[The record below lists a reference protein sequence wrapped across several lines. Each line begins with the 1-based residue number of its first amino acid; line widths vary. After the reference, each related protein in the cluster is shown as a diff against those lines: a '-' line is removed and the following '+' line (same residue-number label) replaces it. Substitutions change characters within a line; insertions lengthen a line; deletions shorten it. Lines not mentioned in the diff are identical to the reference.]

1 MAAITNSEKF
11 PTLLDVAKRMDPDGK
26 IDKIAEMLSQ
36 DNEILD
42 DMPWFEGNLPTGH
55 RVTVRTG
62 LPEVAWRK
70 LNQGVPRSK
79 SRTAQI
85 DEATAMLE
93 GWGDVD
99 KDLAELNGNSAAW
112 RLSENSAFIE
122 ALNQKMATTLF
133 YGNNITEPESFL
145 GLAPRFDDVPTTSG
159 GAENKDNVIDAQG
172 NDTDLTSIWLIGWGQ
187 NTVHGIYPK
196 GSLAGLHH
204 EDLGLDTVLDAN
216 GNPYRAYRDHYQWK
230 CGIALR
236 DWRYVVRIANIDV
249 SALTGDA
256 SGGAKLIE
264 LMTRALERI
273 HSLNGVRPA
282 FYMNRTVRSIL
293 RQQQVNAVKN
303 STLTVEELAGKR
315 VLMFGEVPVR
325 RTDALLL
332 NEARVT

>member
-1 MAAITNSEKF
+1 MTTLSASF

-26 IDKIAEMLSQ
+26 AAKIAEMLSQ

-42 DMPWFEGNLPTGH
+42 DMPWVEGNLPTGH

-62 LPEVAWRK
+62 LPTAAWRK

-79 SRTAQI
+79 SNVAQI
-85 DEATAMLE
+85 DETTAMLE
-93 GWGDVD
+93 AWSDVD
-99 KDLAELNGNSAAW
+99 KDIAELNGLESDF
-112 RLSENSAFIE
+112 RLSESSAFIE
-122 ALNQKMATTLF
+122 SMNQTMASTVF
-133 YGNNITEPESFL
+133 YGNSVSAPESFL
-145 GLAPRFDDVPTTSG
+145 GFAPRFDDVPTTAG
-159 GAENKDNVIDAQG
+159 GAENKDNVIDAG
-172 NDTDLTSIWLIGWGQ
+172 GTGSTNTSIWLVGWGP

-196 GSLAGLHH
+196 ASMAGLQHT
-204 EDLGLDTVLDAN
+204 DLGLETVLDAN

-249 SALTGDA
+249 TALVSDA
-256 SGGAKLIE
+256 AAGANLIN
-264 LMTRALERI
+264 LLTRALERI

-303 STLTVEELAGKR
+303 STLTVDELLGKR
-315 VLMFGEVPVR
+315 VLMASEVPVR
-325 RTDALLL
+325 RTDALL
-332 NEARVT
+332 NTEARVV

>member
-1 MAAITNSEKF
+1 MATLSSAF
-11 PTLLDVAKRMDPDGK
+11 PTLMDVAKRMDPDGK
-26 IDKIAEMLSQ
+26 AAKIAEMLSQ
-36 DNEILD
+36 DNEVLD
-42 DMPWFEGNLPTGH
+42 DMPWIEGNLPTGH

-62 LPEVAWRK
+62 LPTAAWRK

-79 SRTAQI
+79 STTAQI

-93 GWGDVD
+93 AWGDVD
-99 KDLAELNGNSAAW
+99 KDVAELNGNSAEF

-122 ALNQKMATTLF
+122 SINQTMASTLF
-133 YGNNITEPESFL
+133 YGSSVSAPESFL
-145 GLAPRFDDVPTTSG
+145 GLAPRFDDVPTTVG
-159 GAENKDNVIDAQG
+159 GAENRDNVIDAG
-172 NDTDLTSIWLIGWGQ
+172 GTGTDNTSIWLIGWGP

-196 GSLAGLHH
+196 GSQAGLVH

-249 SALTGDA
+249 SDLTGDA
-256 SGGAKLIE
+256 ATGAKIIR

-273 HSLNGVRPA
+273 HSLNGVRPV

-293 RQQQVNAVKN
+293 RQQQVEAVKN
-303 STLTVEELAGKR
+303 STLTVEELYGKR
-315 VLMFGEVPVR
+315 VLMASEVPVR
-325 RTDALLL
+325 RTDAILN
-332 NEARVT
+332 NEARVV

>member
-1 MAAITNSEKF
+1 MATLSSAF

-26 IDKIAEMLSQ
+26 AAKIAEMLSQ
-36 DNEILD
+36 DNEVLD
-42 DMPWFEGNLPTGH
+42 DMPWIEGNLPTGH

-62 LPEVAWRK
+62 LPTAAWRK

-79 SRTAQI
+79 STTAQI

-93 GWGDVD
+93 AWSDVD
-99 KDLAELNGNSAAW
+99 KDLAELNGLESDF
-112 RLSENSAFIE
+112 RLTESSAFIE
-122 ALNQKMATTLF
+122 SLNQQMASTLF
-133 YGNNITEPESFL
+133 YGSTIATPESFL
-145 GLAPRFDDVPTTSG
+145 GLAPRFDDVPTTVG
-159 GAENKDNVIDAQG
+159 GAENKDNVIDAG
-172 NDTDLTSIWLIGWGQ
+172 GTGTDNTSIWLIGWGP

-196 GSLAGLHH
+196 GSKAGLQH

-249 SALTGDA
+249 SDLKGDA
-256 SGGAKLIE
+256 STGAKILN

-273 HSLNGVRPA
+273 QSLNGVRPV

-293 RQQQVNAVKN
+293 RQQIIEAVKQ
-303 STLTVEELAGKR
+303 STLTVEELYGKR
-315 VLMFGEVPVR
+315 VMMASEVPVR
-325 RTDALLL
+325 RTDALLN
-332 NEARVT
+332 NEARVI